1 MRGANDC
8 RMSTATFAAP
18 PPQAAQASDPQEP
31 PRAEFVFEADRLGT
45 AGERIPP
52 DSPLAPYVSVD
63 RGRMGGTPCFVG
75 SRVPIQHLFDHLR
88 AGDTFEVFLEDFPPV
103 TREQIVGVID
113 LAALGMIAGLKNL

>member
-1 MRGANDC
+1 
-8 RMSTATFAAP
+8 MSTATLDLSPAAEK
-18 PPQAAQASDPQEP
+18 PQTQRPA
-31 PRAEFVFEADRLGT
+31 FVFEADRLGT

-63 RGRMGGTPCFVG
+63 RGRMGGVPCFVG

-88 AGDTFEVFLEDFPPV
+88 AGDSFLVFLEDFPPV

-113 LAALGMIAGLKNL
+113 LAAMGMIAGLKNL